1 MIFQN
6 LNSVSLARC
15 SAVCSHWRQ
24 LIDPSDP
31 SIPDYL
37 WARQA
42 SCLRL
47 KYPTPYTRFRD
58 LYTSLR
64 NHLWL
69 HGKIWMGSR
78 LWTGYILLS
87 TYNLETG
94 AIDLTNIIATRLGGN
109 DREDSVP
116 WSRDESISVSTFDP
130 QVSLWTSP
138 LLSFD
143 NTVPDPNGNEIKPS
157 TQERSFYCSL
167 LRASAVPPEAQVL
180 SKKYWPPPH
189 IPAAQRTDSFC
200 EDKPSGADAI
210 DSAFH
215 IRKWIMFGGMPVPGV
230 VMSSNGIDS
239 QVETFATISEEHY
252 TPDKDHPYRGIWVGD
267 YSAHGCEFI
276 LFHQETPTKLKAVKI
291 TGDLNVPCGEIT
303 FVVDDLRA
311 VIRIADE
318 REWPGAKVISAKGQI
333 AAHLFQDSNKKNPS
347 SPSSPSSS
355 STILDLLRKK
365 LIRET
370 TAGELV
376 DVEMIC
382 VSLDEIALLWH
393 FCSKISRFRRVDI
406 EGFIYGP
413 R

>member
-1 MIFQN
+1 MF
-6 LNSVSLARC
+6 LF
-15 SAVCSHWRQ
+15 W
-24 LIDPSDP
+24 
-31 SIPDYL
+31 
-37 WARQA
+37 
-42 SCLRL
+42 LR
-47 KYPTPYTRFRD
+47 
-58 LYTSLR
+58 
-64 NHLWL
+64 
-69 HGKIWMGSR
+69 
-78 LWTGYILLS
+78 
-87 TYNLETG
+87 G
-94 AIDLTNIIATRLGGN
+94 AKR
-109 DREDSVP
+109 
-116 WSRDESISVSTFDP
+116 
-130 QVSLWTSP
+130 
-138 LLSFD
+138 
-143 NTVPDPNGNEIKPS
+143 
-157 TQERSFYCSL
+157 
-167 LRASAVPPEAQVL
+167 
-180 SKKYWPPPH
+180 
-189 IPAAQRTDSFC
+189 
-200 EDKPSGADAI
+200 
-210 DSAFH
+210 
-215 IRKWIMFGGMPVPGV
+215 
-230 VMSSNGIDS
+230 
-239 QVETFATISEEHY
+239 
-252 TPDKDHPYRGIWVGD
+252 
-267 YSAHGCEFI
+267 
-276 LFHQETPTKLKAVKI
+276 QETPTKLKAVKI

>member
-1 MIFQN
+1 MSN
-6 LNSVSLARC
+6 
-15 SAVCSHWRQ
+15 
-24 LIDPSDP
+24 
-31 SIPDYL
+31 
-37 WARQA
+37 
-42 SCLRL
+42 
-47 KYPTPYTRFRD
+47 
-58 LYTSLR
+58 
-64 NHLWL
+64 
-69 HGKIWMGSR
+69 R

-87 TYNLETG
+87 IYNSETG
-94 AIDLTNIIATRLGGN
+94 VIDLTNIVATRLGGN
-109 DREDSVP
+109 HREDSVP
-116 WSRDESISVSTFDP
+116 WSRDESISVATFDP

-143 NTVPDPNGNEIKPS
+143 NTVLDPNDNEIKPS
-157 TQERSFYCSL
+157 MRERSFYCSL

-189 IPAAQRTDSFC
+189 IPAAQRTDSSC
-200 EDKPSGADAI
+200 EDKPSRADAI

-267 YSAHGCEFI
+267 YSTHGCEFI

-333 AAHLFQDSNKKNPS
+333 ALQLFRDSKKTP
-347 SPSSPSSS
+347 PPPAPQ
-355 STILDLLRKK
+355 LF
-365 LIRET
+365 LI
-370 TAGELV
+370 
-376 DVEMIC
+376 
-382 VSLDEIALLWH
+382 
-393 FCSKISRFRRVDI
+393 CSVKS
-406 EGFIYGP
+406 
-413 R
+413 

>member
-1 MIFQN
+1 MSN
-6 LNSVSLARC
+6 
-15 SAVCSHWRQ
+15 
-24 LIDPSDP
+24 
-31 SIPDYL
+31 
-37 WARQA
+37 
-42 SCLRL
+42 
-47 KYPTPYTRFRD
+47 
-58 LYTSLR
+58 
-64 NHLWL
+64 
-69 HGKIWMGSR
+69 R

-109 DREDSVP
+109 HREDSIP
-116 WSRDESISVSTFDP
+116 WSRDESISVATFDP

-143 NTVPDPNGNEIKPS
+143 NTVPDPNDNEIKPS
-157 TQERSFYCSL
+157 MQERSFYCSL
-167 LRASAVPPEAQVL
+167 LRASAVPPEAQVP

-189 IPAAQRTDSFC
+189 IPAAQRTDSSC
-200 EDKPSGADAI
+200 EDKPSRADAI

-239 QVETFATISEEHY
+239 QVETFATINEEHY

-267 YSAHGCEFI
+267 YSTHGCEFI

-318 REWPGAKVISAKGQI
+318 KEWPGAKVISAKGQI
-333 AAHLFQDSNKKNPS
+333 ARQLFQDSKKNP
-347 SPSSPSSS
+347 SPSSS

-382 VSLDEIALLWH
+382 ISLDEIALLWH
-393 FCSKISRFRRVDI
+393 FSSRICWFRRVDI

-413 R
+413 RE